1 MERYSEKNISISVN
15 KRKNNKFKTPKLNS
29 IIDEE
34 IAIEYEGINILENKE
49 AQVEKIVIEKEI
61 EIDNSIQSLEYTK
74 LIRSDYEE
82 NNKINIDNNE
92 YVDRIVKGKSYK
104 DRIIIINP
112 PKSDKIVSITSIKR
126 DLYINNTEILENGL
140 SIDMA
145 ISISIN
151 YGTSK
156 DIIVNS
162 NKVTEYNQGD
172 PIILERENNSTI
184 ITDGVVRNATIII
197 PCNIYISISEDKE
210 IDKYNLIN
218 SQIKVINTQYVLENG
233 IVVDVGIPIGC
244 SIKGIIEKYII
255 SIEVEL
261 V

>member
-162 NKVTEYNQGD
+162 NKVTEYNQ
-172 PIILERENNSTI
+172 
-184 ITDGVVRNATIII
+184 
-197 PCNIYISISEDKE
+197 
-210 IDKYNLIN
+210 
-218 SQIKVINTQYVLENG
+218 
-233 IVVDVGIPIGC
+233 
-244 SIKGIIEKYII
+244 
-255 SIEVEL
+255 
-261 V
+261 

>member
-1 MERYSEKNISISVN
+1 MKKNISISVN

-162 NKVTEYNQGD
+162 NKVTEYNQ
-172 PIILERENNSTI
+172 
-184 ITDGVVRNATIII
+184 
-197 PCNIYISISEDKE
+197 
-210 IDKYNLIN
+210 
-218 SQIKVINTQYVLENG
+218 
-233 IVVDVGIPIGC
+233 
-244 SIKGIIEKYII
+244 
-255 SIEVEL
+255 
-261 V
+261 